1 MGAFDQFKDQ
11 ANEYEE
17 QAKNALGN
25 KRDKSA
31 NPQRPERMERTERGA
46 QRDAQERGSEVEDRG
61 RERMDRDAE
70 EEQDWA

>member
-11 ANEYEE
+11 ATQYEE
-17 QAKNALGN
+17 KAKSAAGN

-31 NPQRPERMERTERGA
+31 NPQRQEQMERGA
-46 QRDAQERGSEVEDRG
+46 QRDAQQRGSEFEDRA
-61 RERMDRDAE
+61 RDRMDRDAE

>member
-11 ANEYEE
+11 ATQYEE
-17 QAKNALGN
+17 QAKGAVGN

-31 NPQRPERMERTERGA
+31 NPQQQERMERERG
-46 QRDAQERGSEVEDRG
+46 QRDGQQRGSEFEDRA

>member
-11 ANEYEE
+11 ATQYEE
-17 QAKNALGN
+17 KARSAAGN

-31 NPQRPERMERTERGA
+31 NPQQEQMERGA
-46 QRDAQERGSEVEDRG
+46 QRDAQQRGSEFEDRA
-61 RERMDRDAE
+61 RDRMDRDAE